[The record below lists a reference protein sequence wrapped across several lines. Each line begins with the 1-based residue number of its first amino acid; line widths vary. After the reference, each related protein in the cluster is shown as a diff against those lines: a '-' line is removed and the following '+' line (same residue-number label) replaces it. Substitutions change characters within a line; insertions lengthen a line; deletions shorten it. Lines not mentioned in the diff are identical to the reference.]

1 MTATSF
7 GHLRA
12 RVLPGV
18 MALSLLAG
26 ACVSNDAATDAAPTD
41 LSSDDIVLTS
51 ARLQT
56 ADSCDALLEHLIAEG
71 VERVGPYGFG
81 NNGWWGPVVM
91 EETMATDDAMD
102 SGSEAPASNEGESA
116 GGADGDFSG
125 TNNQEIG
132 VEEADRVKTDGER
145 LIIMRNNAVEV
156 FDVTGDRPELER
168 TISLG
173 DEAWGSEMFL
183 VGDKVLL
190 LSQSWAAGPFLA
202 DDLAITRPDGSPTSK
217 IIEVDLNTGNI
228 EATIEIEGNYLSAR
242 EVDGSIRI
250 VTSSGLGSFA
260 FLYPSNP
267 GAEDAAIAANRRLIE
282 ESTIE
287 QWIPTFRQTL
297 DGRAVAEG
305 QVFDCK
311 DMYLPNEFA
320 GFGALSV
327 LTVDIDDGLRINDSL
342 GVLSDGQTVYASTD
356 RLTVA
361 SNRYPEWNWETG
373 DIVESDDT
381 YTTSLHSF
389 DITDVGRTEYVA
401 SGSVRG
407 SLLSQYS
414 LSEYDGMLRVATTEG
429 STWGRSESSQ
439 SMITVLAERDG
450 SLVTVGLVDGL
461 GKGEQ
466 IFAVR
471 FMGDTAYV
479 VTFRQTD
486 PLYTVDLSD
495 PSSPRVMG
503 ELKIPGFSTYLHPVG
518 DGQLLGVGQDA
529 TDEGIT
535 TGAQVSLFDVRD
547 LTNPARSDQITF
559 GDNSYSAVE
568 WDPKAFLFWPDSDLA
583 VIPVS
588 AWNYVEQSGEERN
601 SSTAVVVRI
610 NDDGTMTEL
619 GRIGHPVSSDCE
631 QFGVQPLD
639 DAPPAEEVPREEGD
653 AEAEFVE
660 SDAIEIETQPSPI
673 VEDYCWTHQPE
684 IQRSVVIGDSL
695 YTVSDLGLQVN
706 DLASLETIEWVPF
719 AQR

>member
-1 MTATSF
+1 MTAT
-7 GHLRA
+7 HLRQLRA
-12 RVLPGV
+12 RVLPGA
-18 MALSLLAG
+18 MALTLLAG

-41 LSSDDIVLTS
+41 LSSNNVVLTS
-51 ARLQT
+51 ARLKT

-91 EETMATDDAMD
+91 EETMADDA
-102 SGSEAPASNEGESA
+102 GAPATEGESA
-116 GGADGDFSG
+116 GGSDGDFSG

-145 LIIMRNNAVEV
+145 LIIMRHNAVEV

-173 DEAWGSEMFL
+173 DDAWGSEMFL

-190 LSQSWAAGPFLA
+190 LSQSWAPGPFLA
-202 DDLAITRPDGSPTSK
+202 DDLGISRPDGSPTSK

-260 FLYPSNP
+260 FLYPSNS
-267 GAEDAAIAANRRLIE
+267 GAEEAAIAANRRLIE

-305 QVFDCK
+305 QVFDCE

-373 DIVESDDT
+373 DIIESDDT

-401 SGSVRG
+401 SGSVKG

-429 STWGRSESSQ
+429 SAWGRSESSQ

-450 SLVTVGLVDGL
+450 SLVQVGLVDGL

-471 FMGDTAYV
+471 FMGDIGYV

-495 PSSPRVMG
+495 PNSPRVMG

-518 DGQLLGVGQDA
+518 DGLLLGVGQDA

-547 LTNPARSDQITF
+547 LTNPVRSDQITF
-559 GDNSYSAVE
+559 GNNSYSAVE
-568 WDPKAFLFWPDSDLA
+568 WDPKAFLFWADSNLA

-588 AWNYVEQSGEERN
+588 AWNYVEESGEERN
-601 SSTAVVVRI
+601 SSTAVLVRI
-610 NDDGTMTEL
+610 DDDGTLTEL
-619 GRIGHPVSSDCE
+619 GRIGHPVSNDCE
-631 QFGVQPLD
+631 RFGVQPLD
-639 DAPPAEEVPREEGD
+639 DAPPAEEVPREEGSTD

-660 SDAIEIETQPSPI
+660 SDAIEPEAAPI

-706 DLASLETIEWVPF
+706 DLASLETIDWVPF
-719 AQR
+719 TQR